1 MIPIRRLRPWD
12 RQTYPFAG
20 CAASSPAHL
29 HHLRCARKTRAPGGR
44 SHSPPG
50 RDIADDRVG
59 DGGRVAVPTADE
71 RLATIWIVSSLAWS
85 AIPSATTDDP
95 ETSWLIL
102 VLNPS
107 YLSSSW
113 LDGGSYVCSRPRA
126 SRGLTPRACCFSR
139 GAGVSRRMPQWRH
152 FRSSPACVVA
162 GDGRHR
168 SLCTRWASAARRSL
182 LRFVQLDSGRWL
194 DLSKH
199 ELLRPWRSDRP
210 ARAIGTIEASPK
222 RSPVLRR
229 REHECDRASVRAR
242 LLSAGRERVAGV
254 RAADS
259 SPPANAVAH
268 GRRRRWL
275 RDAYKVT
282 TARWPFRCKFA
293 SGGAESLPSRLQL
306 VLNRLAPGASGWLD
320 PAAAPDS
327 GPRAGCAFVTTSR
340 GRGISALRPL
350 LLLRGGHVR
359 WAPRLTRSVRA
370 SSGPTV
376 ARRLRTRGD
385 RGPPA
390 KRGGRGRK
398 LPAGARRPRLSVA

>member
-1 MIPIRRLRPWD
+1 MHSLGICGPPITSPIRPT
-12 RQTYPFAG
+12 RQRALAG
-20 CAASSPAHL
+20 SEQ
-29 HHLRCARKTRAPGGR
+29 ARTAP
-44 SHSPPG
+44 S
-50 RDIADDRVG
+50 
-59 DGGRVAVPTADE
+59 VA
-71 RLATIWIVSSLAWS
+71 
-85 AIPSATTDDP
+85 
-95 ETSWLIL
+95 
-102 VLNPS
+102 
-107 YLSSSW
+107 
-113 LDGGSYVCSRPRA
+113 
-126 SRGLTPRACCFSR
+126 
-139 GAGVSRRMPQWRH
+139 
-152 FRSSPACVVA
+152 
-162 GDGRHR
+162 
-168 SLCTRWASAARRSL
+168 
-182 LRFVQLDSGRWL
+182 
-194 DLSKH
+194 
-199 ELLRPWRSDRP
+199 
-210 ARAIGTIEASPK
+210 K
-222 RSPVLRR
+222 RSPGAG
-229 REHECDRASVRAR
+229 DRHDRGVAEALASSAPSRTRMRSCERQSAAA
-242 LLSAGRERVAGV
+242 LSWPERVAGV